1 MSLTRTG
8 PGPVWAKGGEMVTM
22 SLGSAVSGISK
33 ASGGRL
39 SRRLTLTVT
48 DAMFARDWR
57 EGMEGALGRG
67 CLQGSPS
74 HLPSVPQFIPY
85 VPSLGLEPCRD
96 PMCPRVGLW
105 ASVCLS
111 CDRLGLSLGPTL
123 TDSTSISV
131 IFQKA
136 FQKCTSRF

>member
-1 MSLTRTG
+1 
-8 PGPVWAKGGEMVTM
+8 MVTV

-48 DAMFARDWR
+48 DAMFARDWW
-57 EGMEGALGRG
+57 EGMERALGRG

-74 HLPSVPQFIPY
+74 HLPSDPQFIPY

-96 PMCPRVGLW
+96 PMWPRLSLW
-105 ASVCLS
+105 ASVSPS
-111 CDRLGLSLGPTL
+111 CDRLGPSLGPML